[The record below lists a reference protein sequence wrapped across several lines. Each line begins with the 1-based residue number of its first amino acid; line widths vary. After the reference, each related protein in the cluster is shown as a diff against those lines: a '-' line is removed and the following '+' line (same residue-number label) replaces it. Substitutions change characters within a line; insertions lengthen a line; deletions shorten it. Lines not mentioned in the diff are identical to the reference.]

1 VASISVTEL
10 KKMRQ
15 EKQSSMAAVAL
26 LIFIIALLKDGAS
39 GVHVDVFPRNP
50 TIKVGQNFTFMCR
63 VGKPLMYCS
72 IRVPGFNSGLNM
84 NENTPRTN
92 NYWYEGDGISK
103 GQCGITIARIDDKQN
118 GQFRC
123 SLGFSDEQSE
133 SDGFTNVTVARA
145 PTYNPTLVVSPEP
158 DRVHRAYNEDTVIK
172 AMCTVR
178 DARPAANIV
187 WYIGDEQITDGVTRP
202 EIMESGSDLF
212 TVQQNLTRR
221 LIWKDSGRDLK
232 CTALHIAL
240 DDRPKQT
247 TKQIS
252 VRFAPRPLPA
262 PLEQFGFIVGEEGII
277 TVQIHAN
284 PKPYLTWIVDQESI
298 NEDSSDSTKRFHANR
313 IQDMGNS
320 TWLAELRI
328 MPVTVEDV
336 ERKYELTAQNEV
348 GKEKYTVRISTSTEP
363 PESLELGT
371 GPIIG
376 IVVSVL
382 VLLIIIFMVIF
393 ARATGRWCF
402 SGGAPA
408 RHDNKESETFIKD
421 SQTQGSNPNKGDS
434 LPDEQK
440 SLTSTVKVKESSDT
454 ESADHGPAE
463 KSKKPKMNLT
473 YILKKKKDKVAAD
486 AEDLKVM
493 EKPGTESSEHI
504 VTSTKGK
511 PHGQDVVYAE
521 LDLQSTQ
528 RPVVRR
534 EDDKTEYAEIVHT
547 KAEEE
552 GEGAQ

>member
-1 VASISVTEL
+1 
-10 KKMRQ
+10 
-15 EKQSSMAAVAL
+15 
-26 LIFIIALLKDGAS
+26 
-39 GVHVDVFPRNP
+39 
-50 TIKVGQNFTFMCR
+50 
-63 VGKPLMYCS
+63 MYCS
-72 IRVPGFNSGLNM
+72 IRVPGFPTGLNM

-92 NYWYEGDGISK
+92 NYWYEGGGIRN

-118 GQFRC
+118 GQFKC
-123 SLGFSDEQSE
+123 TLGFTDEQSE
-133 SDGFTNVTVARA
+133 SDGVTNVTVARA
-145 PTYNPTLVVSPEP
+145 PAYDPILVVTPDP
-158 DRVHRAYNEDTVIK
+158 DRKFRAYSEDTVIR

-178 DARPAANIV
+178 DARPAAIIG
-187 WYIGDEQITDGVTRP
+187 WFIGDDQIFDGMSRP
-202 EIMESGSDLF
+202 ETVETPNELF

-221 LIWKDSGRDLK
+221 LTWRDSGKDLK
-232 CTALHIAL
+232 CVASHIAL

-247 TKQIS
+247 TKQIF
-252 VRFAPRPLPA
+252 VRFAPRPLPG

-284 PKPYLTWIVDQESI
+284 PKPSVIWTVDQENIPENSV
-298 NEDSSDSTKRFHANR
+298 DSTQRFQANHVR
-313 IQDMGNS
+313 DMGNS
-320 TWLAELRI
+320 TWTAELRI
-328 MPVTVEDV
+328 LHVTVEDV
-336 ERKYELTAQNEV
+336 ERNYELTARNEV
-348 GKEKYTVRISTSTEP
+348 GTEKYTVRISTSSEP
-363 PESLELGT
+363 PESLQLGT

-376 IVVSVL
+376 IVVSIL
-382 VLLIIIFMVIF
+382 VLLIVIFMVIF

-486 AEDLKVM
+486 AEDLKFQNVAMETEKVM